1 MTLKET
7 YSEVLTIR
15 LTPTQKR
22 QLKASGY
29 DARDAVNYF
38 LKDHN
43 SECKNLK
50 IEQVKLEEKIINLT
64 NLIEDSEIEKA
75 GLEKRLEEVNERLAN
90 ITDDTLVYNDDI
102 SHEVDY
108 IINQYEKVCNKHK
121 GYTFD
126 LFLNGQL
133 KRIEER
139 CRFLNVEVNTF
150 LNLVEEK
157 IND

>member
-1 MTLKET
+1 MTLKEK

-29 DARDAVNYF
+29 DGRDAVNYF
-38 LKDHN
+38 LKDHT
-43 SECKNLK
+43 SECKVLK
-50 IEQVKLEEKIINLT
+50 IEQVKLEEKILNLT

-75 GLEKRLEEVNERLAN
+75 GLEQKLEEVTERLAN
-90 ITDDTLVYNDDI
+90 LTDDTLICSDDV

-108 IINQYEKVCNKHK
+108 VIGQYEAVCSKHR

-126 LFLNGQL
+126 LFLNREYR
-133 KRIEER
+133 RIEER
-139 CRFLNVEVNTF
+139 CRYLNVDVNRF
-150 LNLVEEK
+150 INLVEEK